1 MLGPVLYP
9 ILKITLY
16 SLDTIL
22 NITIKVRL
30 YHRPKIGRLPL
41 RAA

>member
-1 MLGPVLYP
+1 MH
-9 ILKITLY
+9 

-22 NITIKVRL
+22 NIAIKIRL
-30 YHRPKIGRLPL
+30 YHQPKIGCLPL